1 MTPIEPLDQVRK
13 GHIRQVLEHA
23 HGDLAEACRILG
35 VSADELSALLA
46 IHDVPRS
53 PAAAPSHPN
62 PDQE

>member
-1 MTPIEPLDQVRK
+1 VRK